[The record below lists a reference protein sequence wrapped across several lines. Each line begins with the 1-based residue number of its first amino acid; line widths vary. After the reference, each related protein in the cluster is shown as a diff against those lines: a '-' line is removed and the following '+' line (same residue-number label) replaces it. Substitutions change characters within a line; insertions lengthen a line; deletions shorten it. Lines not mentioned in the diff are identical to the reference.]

1 MVNEKKIRQLARRRY
16 NEDGQQFERYI
27 KLINVN
33 RDTEVKN
40 MFDIV
45 LDEIERIKCK
55 KGLNKRN
62 K

>member
-45 LDEIERIKCK
+45 LDEIERIKYK